1 MKQNC
6 NLALHI
12 NVCSMGKTE
21 LRMKMAL
28 RNTTSSI
35 WGNGMLCIRRFLCI
49 FLSGY
54 SLYKPLPLFEIIEV
68 FYSPMNLI
76 FKTQM
81 ITYYML
87 RKSQPC
93 WELSIFLFF
102 YPALLLCLSIQELVL
117 LIPSSPI
124 KSSSSLWT
132 SKIGSLNGLNIKRK
146 PRKRPSFPYYF

>member
-1 MKQNC
+1 MRC
-6 NLALHI
+6 IH
-12 NVCSMGKTE
+12 S
-21 LRMKMAL
+21 
-28 RNTTSSI
+28 
-35 WGNGMLCIRRFLCI
+35 LCT

-76 FKTQM
+76 FGTQM
-81 ITYYML
+81 ITYDML

-93 WELSIFLFF
+93 WELSIFFI
-102 YPALLLCLSIQELVL
+102 PLLLCLSIQKFVL
-117 LIPSSPI
+117 LLPSPI

-146 PRKRPSFPYYF
+146 PRKGLPILFLGIYFFLEISPNLSQTQQTDNRQKDIRLVPEHKDGLT